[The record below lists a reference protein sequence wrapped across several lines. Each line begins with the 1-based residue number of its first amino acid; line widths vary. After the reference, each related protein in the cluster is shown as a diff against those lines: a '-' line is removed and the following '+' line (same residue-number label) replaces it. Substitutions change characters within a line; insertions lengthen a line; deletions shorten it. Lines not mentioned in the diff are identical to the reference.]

1 MADFLRHTAY
11 RTGEPRYPLH
21 ILLPVDVSLLTFK
34 SAYPYAPC
42 MVYLP
47 TFIWVI
53 IRANVSKYSIHGA
66 GCGQSTWGPTMCWW
80 FGQVVIWWVRS
91 WRTPSD
97 VTRLGGCSNF
107 FIRSQLTSTDQR
119 FGDGCGQVF
128 NHPRYGQMFSNT
140 YCHLTHLWDGDVP
153 ISGISK
159 HHLWLRSAD
168 VHHVSKHGKT
178 LCVVGQN
185 AHVHDHG
192 FHLAVH
198 RLATCSFNVTP
209 PPPPSASSS
218 SSSPSPSPSTSPSS
232 SSSWILLWIYS
243 LTGIGMGIYWF
254 PRKLPWI

>member
-1 MADFLRHTAY
+1 
-11 RTGEPRYPLH
+11 
-21 ILLPVDVSLLTFK
+21 
-34 SAYPYAPC
+34 

-47 TFIWVI
+47 TFIWAI

-80 FGQVVIWWVRS
+80 FGQVVIWRVRS
-91 WRTPSD
+91 WRTTSD
-97 VTRLGGCSNF
+97 VTRLGRCSNF
-107 FIRSQLTSTDQR
+107 FIRSQLTSSDQR

-128 NHPRYGQMFSNT
+128 NQYPRYGQMFSNT

-192 FHLAVH
+192 FHLAAH
-198 RLATCSFNVTP
+198 SLATCSFNVTP
-209 PPPPSASSS
+209 PPPPPSSSSSAASPSPSPSPSPS
-218 SSSPSPSPSTSPSS
+218 SSSPSPSPSSSSSSSPSPAPSPSPS

-243 LTGIGMGIYWF
+243 LTGIGMGI
-254 PRKLPWI
+254 